1 MSEEYDDLDC
11 FKSGKTLLIDGDI
24 VVYQPCCTH
33 NEEGMQA
40 QRSIQRAIERKV
52 SGLVSAAGCD
62 DYRFFVTTKKNFR
75 DHLVDD
81 YKANRSDKERPIHLA
96 WAKRLAVSE
105 YGAEAV
111 PYLEA
116 DDLLG
121 INQTED
127 TVIWS
132 LDKDLRQVPGAH
144 LDDES
149 MQVVIVDDVGL
160 VEKRTKVSADG
171 KKKHK
176 VYFNGLVGFYLQLL
190 MGDSTD
196 WIVGCGKRGHIKLA
210 SGKMRFHKKDTK
222 KNKIG
227 DPWIGRM
234 GVGEMAALKLLEGR
248 SPPEALKQVA
258 RAYYAEFGDEWKS
271 MMETQANLLWMSREY
286 VGDQVKMWTFD
297 NRDQYLNIKTGVIT
311 DAPDQDD

>member
-24 VVYQPCCTH
+24 VVYRPCCTY
-33 NEEGMQA
+33 NEYGPLA
-40 QRSIQRAIERKV
+40 RRSIKLAIERKI
-52 SGLVSAAGCD
+52 SELTSAAGCD

-121 INQTED
+121 IHQTED

-149 MQVVIVDDVGL
+149 MEVVTVDDVGL
-160 VEKRTKVSADG
+160 IEKRG
-171 KKKHK
+171 KK
-176 VYFNGLVGFYLQLL
+176 VYFNGLIGFYLQLL
-190 MGDSTD
+190 TGDSTD
-196 WIVGCGKRGHIKLA
+196 WIVGCGKRVWGEWK
-210 SGKMRFHKKDTK
+210 SGKKK
-222 KNKIG
+222 G
-227 DPWIGRM
+227 EPRLARE
-234 GVGEMAALKLLEGR
+234 GVGPMAALKLLEGR

-258 RAYYAEFGDEWKS
+258 RAYYAEFGDDWKS
-271 MMETQANLLWMSREY
+271 MMETQANLLYMSREY

-297 NRDQYLNIKTGVIT
+297 NRDQYLNIKTGKIT
-311 DAPDQDD
+311 DAPDQND